1 VRREGHVVKVT
12 AWLVAGIAV
21 LLALVAPTIASPA
34 SRLYL
39 VLVAGSAALVGTRRL
54 LDPPPYPK
62 NSTLGGLTPT
72 AAPQQLPEEFRRM
85 AALLSRY
92 RDPSSTLPL
101 DPIARHLLR
110 SIASQRLYQR
120 HQLRLDVSEHLS
132 QIQPLVSPLMWHAIA
147 PPPRDVAGSHH
158 AYPDVPAS
166 AIGPLIDE
174 LERI

>member
-1 VRREGHVVKVT
+1 VKVT
-12 AWLVAGIAV
+12 AWIVAGIAIAV
-21 LLALVAPTIASPA
+21 ALVAPTIATPA

-39 VLVAGSAALVGTRRL
+39 LLVAGAAALVGTRKL
-54 LDPPPYPK
+54 LNPPPYPK
-62 NSTLGGLTPT
+62 VSRIAGLTPT
-72 AAPQQLPEEFRRM
+72 VTTQQLPEEFRRM

-92 RDPSSTLPL
+92 RDTTSKTPI

-120 HQLRLDVSEHLS
+120 HQLRLDVSDHLS
-132 QIQPLVSPLMWHAIA
+132 RIQPLVSPLLWSAIS
-147 PPPRDVAGSHH
+147 PPPRDPNGNHLG
-158 AYPDVPAS
+158 YPDVPTS